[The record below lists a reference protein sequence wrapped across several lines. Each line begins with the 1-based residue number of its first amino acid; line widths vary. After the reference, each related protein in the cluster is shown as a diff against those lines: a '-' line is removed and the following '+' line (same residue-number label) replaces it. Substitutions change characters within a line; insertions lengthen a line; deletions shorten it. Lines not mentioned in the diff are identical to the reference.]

1 MLGLY
6 CGYAWINQQA
16 YISFGKDMPLVLPK
30 AVCSADTPD
39 MLGSCS
45 GQVRGREAQAT
56 GCDLLCDPGKDVRSS
71 KGVLQGPNGV
81 LHGPGGATGT

>member
-1 MLGLY
+1 
-6 CGYAWINQQA
+6 
-16 YISFGKDMPLVLPK
+16 
-30 AVCSADTPD
+30 

-56 GCDLLCDPGKDVRSS
+56 GYDLLCDPGKDVESS

>member
-1 MLGLY
+1 
-6 CGYAWINQQA
+6 
-16 YISFGKDMPLVLPK
+16 
-30 AVCSADTPD
+30 

-45 GQVRGREAQAT
+45 GQVRGREALQAT
-56 GCDLLCDPGKDVRSS
+56 GCDLLSDPGKDVESS